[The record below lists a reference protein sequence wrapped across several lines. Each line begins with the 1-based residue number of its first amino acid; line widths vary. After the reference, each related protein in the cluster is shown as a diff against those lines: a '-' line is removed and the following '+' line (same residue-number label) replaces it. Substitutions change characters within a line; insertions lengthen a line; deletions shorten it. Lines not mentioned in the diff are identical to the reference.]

1 MSTITK
7 QVQFPVSGSQEFK
20 AFVTA
25 CRESYGAAGTTK
37 EYKAISER
45 EVSDS
50 ILAFIHANRME
61 RINCLV
67 DNDLGEEIE
76 EMQETGIDLF
86 ELEINRTLAL
96 RATQSR
102 QNTATVKLASA
113 QNEIESL
120 KAQLAAML
128 NAQVGSY

>member
-20 AFVTA
+20 AFITS

-37 EYKAISER
+37 EYNAISER
-45 EVSDS
+45 EVSDA
-50 ILAFIHANRME
+50 ILEFISANRME

-67 DNDLGEEIE
+67 TDDDGNEIE

-96 RATQSR
+96 RTTQTR
-102 QNTATVKLASA
+102 QNTATIKLASA
-113 QNEIESL
+113 QSEIEAL